1 MRDPWF
7 AQEEPRDRPAV
18 RPLCPLY
25 TDNGTAGHRAARH
38 RPALGQTQMS
48 EVPGQDMTR

>member
-7 AQEEPRDRPAV
+7 AREEPRDRPAV
-18 RPLCPLY
+18 RPLCPPY

-38 RPALGQTQMS
+38 PLGQTQLS
-48 EVPGQDMTR
+48 EGPGQDAAR